1 MGWKERAAEGVRGT
15 YERLRE
21 SPTAVSVVLALIL
34 LIVSLFVLAWKE
46 AENDA
51 LRRELALAKEQIA
64 VYESARVREGEKPVE
79 VKAEVTSSTTTAY
92 VPKAHVTADDGSR
105 TYERTDAEIIV
116 APPTVAVKYNGREY
130 DLPGIAG
137 ETTKFERGK
146 IQSEVTTHATLDLT
160 PLIDTAAEQKAR
172 TAAKHFSIGMYGTS
186 AGAAVGI
193 GYENRDYGIDLL
205 VHPIEPSKFWGVGVR
220 RRF

>member
-1 MGWKERAAEGVRGT
+1 MGWKKKTAEEVRSA

-34 LIVSLFVLAWKE
+34 LIVSLFALAWKE

-51 LRRELALAKEQIA
+51 LRRELALAKAQIA
-64 VYESARVREGEKPVE
+64 AYESAGDKSIE
-79 VKAEVTSSTTTAY
+79 VKAEATSSATTAY
-92 VPKAHVTADDGSR
+92 VPKAYVTADDGSR
-105 TYERTDAEIIV
+105 TYERTDAEISV
-116 APPTVAVKYNGREY
+116 APPTVAVKYNDKEY

-137 ETTKFERGK
+137 ETTKFEHGK
-146 IQSEVTTHATLDLT
+146 IQSAVTTHATLDLT

-186 AGAAVGI
+186 TGAAVGI

-220 RRF
+220 RRV

>member
-1 MGWKERAAEGVRGT
+1 MGWKKRSAEEVRSA

-34 LIVSLFVLAWKE
+34 LIVSLFALAWKE

-51 LRRELALAKEQIA
+51 LRRELALAKAQIA
-64 VYESARVREGEKPVE
+64 AYESAGDKSVE
-79 VKAEVTSSTTTAY
+79 VKAEATSSATTAY
-92 VPKAHVTADDGSR
+92 VPKAYVTADDGSR
-105 TYERTDAEIIV
+105 TYERTDAEISV
-116 APPTVAVKYNGREY
+116 APPTVAVKYNDKEY

-146 IQSEVTTHATLDLT
+146 IQSAVTTHATLDLT

-186 AGAAVGI
+186 AGAALGI

>member
-1 MGWKERAAEGVRGT
+1 MGWKKKTAEEVRSA

-34 LIVSLFVLAWKE
+34 LIVSLFALAWKE

-51 LRRELALAKEQIA
+51 LRRELALAKAQIA
-64 VYESARVREGEKPVE
+64 AYESAGDKSIE
-79 VKAEVTSSTTTAY
+79 VKAEATSSATTAY
-92 VPKAHVTADDGSR
+92 VPKAYVTADDGSR
-105 TYERTDAEIIV
+105 TYDRTDAEISV
-116 APPTVAVKYNGREY
+116 APPTVAVKYNDKEY

-137 ETTKFERGK
+137 ETTKFEHGK
-146 IQSEVTTHATLDLT
+146 IQSAVTTHATLDLT

-186 AGAAVGI
+186 TGAAVGI

>member
-1 MGWKERAAEGVRGT
+1 MGWKKRSAKEVRSA

-34 LIVSLFVLAWKE
+34 LIVSLFALAWKE

-51 LRRELALAKEQIA
+51 LRRELALAKAQIA
-64 VYESARVREGEKPVE
+64 SYESAGDKSVE
-79 VKAEVTSSTTTAY
+79 VKAEATSSATTAY
-92 VPKAHVTADDGSR
+92 VPKAYVTADDGSR
-105 TYERTDAEIIV
+105 TYERTDAEISV
-116 APPTVAVKYNGREY
+116 APPTVAVKYNDKEY

-146 IQSEVTTHATLDLT
+146 IQSAVTTHATLDLT

-186 AGAAVGI
+186 AGAALGI
-193 GYENRDYGIDLL
+193 GYENRDYGIALL

>member
-21 SPTAVSVVLALIL
+21 SPTAVSIVLALIL

-64 VYESARVREGEKPVE
+64 VYESARVREGKKPVE
-79 VKAEVTSSTTTAY
+79 VKMEAKTSAEVAY
-92 VPKAHVTADDGSR
+92 VPKESIAGDDGSSVL
-105 TYERTDAEIIV
+105 ERTDAELNV
-116 APPTVAVKYNGREY
+116 APPTVAVKYNGKEY

-137 ETTKFERGK
+137 ETTKFEHGK
-146 IQSEVTTHATLDLT
+146 IQSAVTTHATLDLT

-172 TAAKHFSIGMYGTS
+172 TAAKHFSIGMYGTNT
-186 AGAAVGI
+186 GAAVGI

>member
-1 MGWKERAAEGVRGT
+1 MGWKKRTAEEVRSA

-34 LIVSLFVLAWKE
+34 LIVSLFALAWKE

-51 LRRELALAKEQIA
+51 LRRELALAKAQIA
-64 VYESARVREGEKPVE
+64 SYESAGDKSIE
-79 VKAEVTSSTTTAY
+79 VKAEATSSTTTAY
-92 VPKAHVTADDGSR
+92 VPKAYVTADDGSR
-105 TYERTDAEIIV
+105 TYERTDAEISV
-116 APPTVAVKYNGREY
+116 APPTVAVKYNDKEY

-146 IQSEVTTHATLDLT
+146 IQSAVTTHATLDLT
-160 PLIDTAAEQKAR
+160 PLIDTAAEQKAHA
-172 TAAKHFSIGMYGTS
+172 AAKHFSIGMYGTS

>member
-1 MGWKERAAEGVRGT
+1 MKSV
-15 YERLRE
+15 YERLRD
-21 SPTAVSVVLALIL
+21 SPAAISIGILAIL
-34 LIVSLFVLAWKE
+34 LIAVLFALAWKE
-46 AENDA
+46 SQIDT
-51 LRRELALAKEQIA
+51 LTRELARAEEQIA
-64 VYESARVREGEKPVE
+64 VYESARVRDGEKRLE
-79 VKAEVTSSTTTAY
+79 VKTAAKSSAAVAY
-92 VPKAHVTADDGSR
+92 VPKESIAGDDGSSVL
-105 TYERTDAEIIV
+105 ERTDAELSV

-137 ETTKFERGK
+137 EMTKFEHGK
-146 IQSEVTTHATLDLT
+146 IQSAVTTHATLDLT

>member
-21 SPTAVSVVLALIL
+21 SPTAVSVVLALTL

-64 VYESARVREGEKPVE
+64 VYESARVREGKKPVE
-79 VKAEVTSSTTTAY
+79 VKTEAKTSAEVAY
-92 VPKAHVTADDGSR
+92 VPKESIAGDDGGSVL
-105 TYERTDAEIIV
+105 ERTDAELNV
-116 APPTVAVKYNGREY
+116 APPTVAVKYNGKEY

-137 ETTKFERGK
+137 ETTKFEHGK
-146 IQSEVTTHATLDLT
+146 IQSAVTTHATLDLT

-172 TAAKHFSIGMYGTS
+172 TAAKHFSIGMYGTNT
-186 AGAAVGI
+186 GAAVGI

>member
-1 MGWKERAAEGVRGT
+1 MKSV
-15 YERLRE
+15 YERLRH
-21 SPTAVSVVLALIL
+21 SPAAVSIGILAIL

-51 LRRELALAKEQIA
+51 LRCELALAKEQIA
-64 VYESARVREGEKPVE
+64 VYESARVREGEKIVA
-79 VKAEVTSSTTTAY
+79 VKTEAKTSAEVAY
-92 VPKAHVTADDGSR
+92 VPKESIAGDDGSR
-105 TYERTDAEIIV
+105 TYERTDAEISV
-116 APPTVAVKYNGREY
+116 APPTVAVKYNGKEY

-146 IQSEVTTHATLDLT
+146 IQSAVTTHATLDLT

-186 AGAAVGI
+186 TGAAVGI

>member
-1 MGWKERAAEGVRGT
+1 MGWKKKTAEEVRSA

-34 LIVSLFVLAWKE
+34 LIVSLFALAWKE

-51 LRRELALAKEQIA
+51 LRRELALAKAQIA
-64 VYESARVREGEKPVE
+64 AYESAGDKSIE
-79 VKAEVTSSTTTAY
+79 VKAEATSSATTAY
-92 VPKAHVTADDGSR
+92 VPKAYVTADDGSR
-105 TYERTDAEIIV
+105 TYERTDAEISV
-116 APPTVAVKYNGREY
+116 APPTVAVKYNDKEY

-146 IQSEVTTHATLDLT
+146 IQSAVTTHATLDLT

-220 RRF
+220 RRV

>member
-1 MGWKERAAEGVRGT
+1 MGWKERAAEEVRSA

-34 LIVSLFVLAWKE
+34 LIVSLFALAWKE

-64 VYESARVREGEKPVE
+64 SYESAGDKSIE
-79 VKAEVTSSTTTAY
+79 VKAEATSSATTAY
-92 VPKAHVTADDGSR
+92 VPKAYVTADDGSR
-105 TYERTDAEIIV
+105 TYERTDAEISV
-116 APPTVAVKYNGREY
+116 APPTVAVKYNGKEY

-146 IQSEVTTHATLDLT
+146 IQSAVTTHATLDLT

-186 AGAAVGI
+186 TGAAVGI

>member
-1 MGWKERAAEGVRGT
+1 MGWKKKTAEEVRSA

-34 LIVSLFVLAWKE
+34 LIVSLFALAWKE

-51 LRRELALAKEQIA
+51 LRRELALAKAQIA
-64 VYESARVREGEKPVE
+64 AYESAGDKSIE
-79 VKAEVTSSTTTAY
+79 VKAEATSSATTAY
-92 VPKAHVTADDGSR
+92 VPKAYVTADDGSR
-105 TYERTDAEIIV
+105 TYERTDAEISV
-116 APPTVAVKYNGREY
+116 APPTVAVKYNDKEY

-146 IQSEVTTHATLDLT
+146 IQSAVTTHATLDLT

-186 AGAAVGI
+186 TGAAVGI

-220 RRF
+220 RRV

>member
-1 MGWKERAAEGVRGT
+1 MGWKERATEEVRSA

-21 SPTAVSVVLALIL
+21 SPTAVSVILALIL
-34 LIVSLFVLAWKE
+34 LIVSLFALAWKE

-51 LRRELALAKEQIA
+51 LRRELALAKAQIA
-64 VYESARVREGEKPVE
+64 AYESAGDKPIE
-79 VKAEVTSSTTTAY
+79 VKAEATSSATTAY
-92 VPKAHVTADDGSR
+92 VPKAYVAADDGSR
-105 TYERTDAEIIV
+105 TYERTDAEISV
-116 APPTVAVKYNGREY
+116 APPTVAVKYNDKEY

-146 IQSEVTTHATLDLT
+146 IQSAVTTHATLDLT

-172 TAAKHFSIGMYGTS
+172 AASKHFSVGMYGTS
-186 AGAAVGI
+186 TGAALGI

>member
-1 MGWKERAAEGVRGT
+1 MELTGE
-15 YERLRE
+15 L
-21 SPTAVSVVLALIL
+21 
-34 LIVSLFVLAWKE
+34 KE
-46 AENDA
+46 AFNAQVTMELKAAVVYRQLSIDMDA
-51 LRRELALAKEQIA
+51 L
-64 VYESARVREGEKPVE
+64 
-79 VKAEVTSSTTTAY
+79 
-92 VPKAHVTADDGSR
+92 
-105 TYERTDAEIIV
+105 
-116 APPTVAVKYNGREY
+116 

-146 IQSEVTTHATLDLT
+146 IQSAVTTHATLDLT

-186 AGAAVGI
+186 ASAAVGI

>member
-1 MGWKERAAEGVRGT
+1 MDWKGRTEERMKSV
-15 YERLRE
+15 YERLRD
-21 SPTAVSVVLALIL
+21 SPAAVSIGILAIL
-34 LIVSLFVLAWKE
+34 LIVALFVLAWKE

-64 VYESARVREGEKPVE
+64 VYESARVREGEKPIE
-79 VKAEVTSSTTTAY
+79 VKTEATTSAAVAY
-92 VPKAHVTADDGSR
+92 VPKEYVAADDGSR
-105 TYERTDAEIIV
+105 TYERTDAEISV

-146 IQSEVTTHATLDLT
+146 IQSAVTTHATLDLT

-172 TAAKHFSIGMYGTS
+172 AAAKHFSIGMYGTNT
-186 AGAAVGI
+186 GAAVGI

>member
-1 MGWKERAAEGVRGT
+1 MKSV
-15 YERLRE
+15 YERLRH
-21 SPTAVSVVLALIL
+21 SPAAVSIGILAIL

-51 LRRELALAKEQIA
+51 LRCELALAKEQIA
-64 VYESARVREGEKPVE
+64 VYESARVREGEKIVA
-79 VKAEVTSSTTTAY
+79 VKTEAKTSAEVAY
-92 VPKAHVTADDGSR
+92 VPKESIAGDDGSR
-105 TYERTDAEIIV
+105 TYERTDAEISV
-116 APPTVAVKYNGREY
+116 APPTVAVKYNGKEY

-146 IQSEVTTHATLDLT
+146 IQSAVTTHATLDLT

-186 AGAAVGI
+186 TGAAVGI

-205 VHPIEPSKFWGVGVR
+205 VHPIEPSKFWGVAVR

>member
-1 MGWKERAAEGVRGT
+1 MGWKERAAERVRDT
-15 YERLRE
+15 YGRMRE
-21 SPTAVSVVLALIL
+21 SPAAVSVVLALIL

-64 VYESARVREGEKPVE
+64 VYESARVREGKKPVE
-79 VKAEVTSSTTTAY
+79 VKAEATSSTTTAY
-92 VPKAHVTADDGSR
+92 VPKAHVTADNGSR
-105 TYERTDAEIIV
+105 TYERTDAEISV
-116 APPTVAVKYNGREY
+116 APPTVAVKYNGKEY

-137 ETTKFERGK
+137 GK
-146 IQSEVTTHATLDLT
+146 IQSAVTTHATLDLT

-186 AGAAVGI
+186 TGAAVGI

>member
-1 MGWKERAAEGVRGT
+1 MGWKKRSAKEVRSA

-34 LIVSLFVLAWKE
+34 LIVSLFALAWKE

-51 LRRELALAKEQIA
+51 LRRELALAKAQIA
-64 VYESARVREGEKPVE
+64 SYESAGDKSVE
-79 VKAEVTSSTTTAY
+79 VKAEATSSATTAY
-92 VPKAHVTADDGSR
+92 VPKAYVTADDGSR
-105 TYERTDAEIIV
+105 TYERTDAEISV
-116 APPTVAVKYNGREY
+116 APPTVAVKYNDKEY

-146 IQSEVTTHATLDLT
+146 IQSAVTTHATLDLT

-186 AGAAVGI
+186 AGAALGI

>member
-1 MGWKERAAEGVRGT
+1 MGWKERATEEVRGT

-34 LIVSLFVLAWKE
+34 LIVSLFALAWKE

-51 LRRELALAKEQIA
+51 LRRELALAKAQIA
-64 VYESARVREGEKPVE
+64 AYESAGDKPIE
-79 VKAEVTSSTTTAY
+79 VKAEATSSATTAY
-92 VPKAHVTADDGSR
+92 VSKAYVTADDGSR
-105 TYERTDAEIIV
+105 TYERTDAEISV
-116 APPTVAVKYNGREY
+116 APPTVAVKYNGKEY
-130 DLPGIAG
+130 DLPGITG

-146 IQSEVTTHATLDLT
+146 IQSAVTTHATLDLT
-160 PLIDTAAEQKAR
+160 PLIDTAAKQKAR
-172 TAAKHFSIGMYGTS
+172 AASKHFSVGMYGTS
-186 AGAAVGI
+186 AGAALGI